1 MKREEQKMIGALLRL
16 ERVKQGMGQKEVC
29 YGICVPSYL
38 SKIEHGTVAADNEIL
53 EELFKRLGITYVS
66 DEEFCKTYQRKI
78 DKYFEEL
85 CYGLKTDKTYEQLA
99 AVSDKLAYSRFV
111 ADWYLIEG
119 FQNRQLPKLLEDL
132 EENMTEEQKAYY
144 GILQFLA
151 NDTKEEYQLKAEL
164 AFDTLKSSY
173 ALWMRGR
180 SYYKQSRYTEVHKME
195 NQFTALALEEG
206 NICTLAMYYFLK
218 GTVYATFDME
228 EMMMVYYK
236 RVVRMFQ
243 NTNWVEDMGDIYYNI
258 GATCI
263 NLHKYDLALEYLE
276 KIPDFTW
283 GWHKRA
289 LAAIR
294 KGDVEKG
301 KEFLEKMYDSI
312 LKEEVVDELNMLRYE
327 EACWEC
333 EENFLDN
340 PKYLE
345 LLEKLVHK
353 LYKQESFGHVYFY
366 KEILITAYKKQRKYK
381 KALEFQ
387 EKISSKAI
395 GM

>member
-1 MKREEQKMIGALLRL
+1 MKREEQKMIGALLHL

-38 SKIEHGTVAADNEIL
+38 SKIEHGTVAADNKIL
-53 EELFKRLGITYVS
+53 EELFQRVGISYVS

-243 NTNWVEDMGDIYYNI
+243 NTNWAEDMGDIYYNI